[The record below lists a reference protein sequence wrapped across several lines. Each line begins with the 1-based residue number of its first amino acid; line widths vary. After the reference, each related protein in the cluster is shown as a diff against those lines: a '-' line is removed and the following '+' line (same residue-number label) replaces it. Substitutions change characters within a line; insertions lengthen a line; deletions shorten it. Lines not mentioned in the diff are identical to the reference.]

1 MRSIC
6 VFAGSGT
13 GHHPEYMEQ
22 ASRLGSHIAGL
33 GYQLIYGGSRLGLM
47 GAVADA
53 ALSSGGQVV
62 GIMPG
67 GLLHGERA
75 HQGLTEL
82 IRVDSMHERKALMQE
97 TADAFIALP
106 GGLGTLEELF
116 EVLCWSQIGIH
127 NKPLGLYNIR
137 GYYDPLLH
145 MLRHSIEE
153 GFTGASCA
161 HRLVVSTD
169 PQELIQAVSHEL
181 PPTADLR
188 WQTASYRI
196 DDALE

>member
-6 VFAGSGT
+6 VFAGSST

-22 ASRLGSHIAGL
+22 ATRLGSHIAGL
-33 GYQLIYGGSRLGLM
+33 DYRLIYGGSRLGLM

-53 ALSSGGQVV
+53 ALSSGGEVI

-82 IRVDSMHERKALMQE
+82 IHVESMHERKALMQQ

-145 MLRHSIEE
+145 MLQHSVNE
-153 GFTGASCA
+153 GFAGHSCMN
-161 HRLVVSTD
+161 RLFVSTD
-169 PQELIQAVSHEL
+169 AKELIQAVSHEL
-181 PPTADLR
+181 PPTTDLR
-188 WQTASYRI
+188 WK
-196 DDALE
+196 DARL

>member
-22 ASRLGSHIAGL
+22 AARLGSHIAGL

-53 ALSSGGQVV
+53 ALSSGGQVI
-62 GIMPG
+62 GIMPE

-82 IRVDSMHERKALMQE
+82 IRVGSMHERKAMMQQ
-97 TADAFIALP
+97 TADAFISLP

-145 MLRHSIEE
+145 MIQHSVQE
-153 GFTGASCA
+153 GFTGISCMQ
-161 HRLVVSTD
+161 RLFVSTD

-181 PPTADLR
+181 PPTSDLR
-188 WQTASYRI
+188 WKEANYR
-196 DDALE
+196 ANKLE